1 MMQAK
6 LTRNHY
12 LCIFGIAVF
21 VIAIRFLHLGIQA
34 LSENEANLALQ
45 ALSTAK
51 GQMINWSGEPLY
63 LALTSLLF
71 TIFDQNN
78 FIARLIPAIFGTL
91 LIAIPFLYRK
101 NTGNWET
108 IILTAFL
115 AIDPSLVSLSRT
127 AGGST
132 ISLFLLGLAVYLL
145 INRKIIKSGVVCGL
159 VLLGGAGFWSALI
172 PLVIAVI
179 IWLLID
185 RESFKKQE
193 QPITIIN
200 ETIHNRLF
208 WLVLILTAILIGTL
222 FLSYPRSLNALA
234 GSLTDYFH
242 TWKSREVLS
251 FPLFLLGIIFYFPLG
266 LIFGVWGGIRSLI
279 EKNSFGKFL
288 FIWLLAGLV
297 LILVNPGRELTQ
309 LFWLVFPLYT
319 LAAIEIKHHIN
330 SEGGE
335 FIPTMGVAILIMTI
349 AGFLWFNFGKLTYG
363 GDQNQLII
371 AVGGGIGILLVSA
384 ILIVLGWSRTVA
396 LKGYIWGVLVILFL
410 YTFSTGWRV
419 SGVGTGLQSEMI
431 GSAQTVPQLGL
442 IKKTI
447 NEISNWNAGSS
458 TGIGVTVVG
467 LDSSVLEWGLK
478 DFSKINFLLATEKDQ
493 QPEVIL
499 AGTDQAFAFQDQYR
513 GQDFIYEQ
521 TINWQNFTAMDWISW
536 LVHRKVSYTNT
547 SVVLWVRA
555 DQFPGG
561 TISLPSQ

>member
-1 MMQAK
+1 
-6 LTRNHY
+6 
-12 LCIFGIAVF
+12 
-21 VIAIRFLHLGIQA
+21 
-34 LSENEANLALQ
+34 
-45 ALSTAK
+45 
-51 GQMINWSGEPLY
+51 
-63 LALTSLLF
+63 
-71 TIFDQNN
+71 
-78 FIARLIPAIFGTL
+78 
-91 LIAIPFLYRK
+91 
-101 NTGNWET
+101 
-108 IILTAFL
+108 
-115 AIDPSLVSLSRT
+115 
-127 AGGST
+127 
-132 ISLFLLGLAVYLL
+132 
-145 INRKIIKSGVVCGL
+145 VVCGL

-242 TWKSREVLS
+242 TWKSNEVLS

-266 LIFGVWGGIRSLI
+266 LIFGMWGGIRSLI
-279 EKNSFGKFL
+279 EKNGLGKFL

-297 LILVNPGRELTQ
+297 LIFVNPGRELTQ
-309 LFWLVFPLYT
+309 VFWLVFPLYT

-363 GDQNQLII
+363 GDQNQLIL